1 MKQYTLITRL
11 PSNVR
16 RTTSAVLKD
25 VEAESA
31 TPGEE
36 TKLTAFEGLLD
47 YKPDSN
53 NIDQLLHK
61 GILDENELN
70 SDRYTM
76 SILSPNNKSAIV
88 DNDSE
93 ADELL
98 EQYFDEQF
106 HANKD
111 VNQFI
116 EELKE
121 EPKVRTQSK
130 LDLKLR
136 Q

>member
-1 MKQYTLITRL
+1 M
-11 PSNVR
+11 
-16 RTTSAVLKD
+16 LKD

-76 SILSPNNKSAIV
+76 SILSPNNQSAIV

-121 EPKVRTQSK
+121 EPKVRSQSK
-130 LDLKLR
+130 FDLKLR